1 MKAPALDILAVA
13 AHRDDVE
20 QTCGGTLLKMAEHGQ
35 STGILDLTLGEMGT
49 RGTAEDRAQE
59 AAEAAR
65 ILRVCRRE
73 ALDIPDGR
81 VENTW
86 ENRLEV
92 ARVIRET
99 RPRVVILPYW
109 EGRHPD
115 HYTASKLGYEA
126 CFLAGLAKLAI
137 SRQPSAVSDKHVVS
151 SRESEGSVFRR
162 VASAVASVVGGEKQG
177 APSAAKAEKLGPDFG
192 TTGSRALPEDS
203 SQPSA
208 ASDSTLRSREDSG
221 RAESGRAAPDHADS
235 GRADSVGRTDS
246 ESLSP
251 HRPFKIIYATLY
263 YDIRPTFVVDITD
276 QFEARFESLMAYK
289 SQFSDQEAG
298 KDIFPA
304 RIEIRARIE
313 AMARFYGMLAGVTYA
328 EPFLQKEVGLVEDVT
343 AIPVKS
349 I

>member
-1 MKAPALDILAVA
+1 MLSSTLDILAIA

-20 QTCGGTLLKMAEHGQ
+20 QTCGGTLLKMAGRGHR
-35 STGILDLTLGEMGT
+35 TGILDLTRGEMGT
-49 RGTAEDRAQE
+49 RGTAEDRARE

-65 ILRVCRRE
+65 ILQVSWRE
-73 ALDIPDGR
+73 ALNIPDGR

-86 ENRLEV
+86 ENRLKV
-92 ARVIRET
+92 ARAIRLT

-137 SRQPSAVSDKHVVS
+137 SPFDSAQGRREPSAVSS
-151 SRESEGSVFRR
+151 EESDFRK
-162 VASAVASVVGGEKQG
+162 VASAVASVVAGEEQHRRDSHAG
-177 APSAAKAEKLGPDFG
+177 EAPA
-192 TTGSRALPEDS
+192 
-203 SQPSA
+203 
-208 ASDSTLRSREDSG
+208 
-221 RAESGRAAPDHADS
+221 
-235 GRADSVGRTDS
+235 
-246 ESLSP
+246 P
-251 HRPFKIIYATLY
+251 HRPFKIIYATVY
-263 YDIRPTFVVDITD
+263 YDIRPTFVVDISE

-298 KDIFPA
+298 KDLFPA
-304 RIEIRARIE
+304 RAEIRARIE
-313 AMARFYGMLAGVTYA
+313 AMARYYGMLAGVTYA
-328 EPFLQKEVGLVEDVT
+328 EPFLQKEVELVEDVT